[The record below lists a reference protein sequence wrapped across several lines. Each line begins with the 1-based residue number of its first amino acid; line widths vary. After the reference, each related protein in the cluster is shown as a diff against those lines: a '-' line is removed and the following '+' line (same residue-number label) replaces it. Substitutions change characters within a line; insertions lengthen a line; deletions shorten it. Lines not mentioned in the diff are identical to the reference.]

1 MKPNVLLIICDQ
13 LRKDCLGCYG
23 NEFARTPNID
33 TLAMQSIVCDKNY
46 VANPICTPNRMTLF
60 SGMYPRNHGLWT
72 NGLFVPDDKLNLMYH
87 LKENG
92 YQTANLGKIHFEPN
106 NCDAFVGSKESK
118 DWWENSPEAKNF
130 TGPFRGFD
138 YIQLANAHHGY
149 SGNMK
154 EWFFANGGT
163 EEMFQPLLHP
173 DDHQSGTESVPAHLS
188 STAFV
193 GEKTVEYLEEIR
205 NPRKPF
211 FAVASF
217 PDPHHPFIAPQEC
230 YDSWDGASYKAPV
243 GDKGDLST
251 RPARYRH
258 QLAGA
263 WARGGLRAE
272 KHPDG
277 ISESLAHERY
287 QNTYAMIEQIDLQVG
302 KILESLQKE
311 GLDENTIVL
320 FTSDHGE
327 LLGDFGLWLKGPF
340 FFEGLISTPLIARI
354 PNATP
359 KRCDALI
366 SAVDFAPTICDLLQ
380 LDIPFYIDGISQKEV
395 LLGSAQALRERCMI
409 EYRNGYGK
417 KDVNYK
423 VLLDQNYKYIRDQ
436 YGEEELVDLKNDPEE
451 RHNLAQNPQT
461 KAICNQYALQL
472 LEEMLQTE
480 SKKPAQ
486 LCLA

>member
-1 MKPNVLLIICDQ
+1 MKPNVLVIICDQ
-13 LRKDCLGCYG
+13 LRKDSIGCYG

-33 TLAMQSIVCDKNY
+33 ALAAHSVVCDKNY

-72 NGLFVPDDKLNLMYH
+72 NGLFLPDDGLNLMYH

-106 NCDAFVGSKESK
+106 HCDAFVGSKEANA
-118 DWWENSPEAKNF
+118 WWENAPEAKGF

-138 YIQLANAHHGY
+138 YIQLCNAHHGY
-149 SGNMK
+149 SGHMK
-154 EWFFANGGT
+154 DWFFEHGGT

-173 DDHQSGTESVPAHLS
+173 EDHQTGTESVPAHLT

-193 GEKTVEYLEEIR
+193 GDKTIEYLTEHR

-230 YDSWDGASYKAPV
+230 YDSWDGASYKPPV
-243 GDKGDLST
+243 GNKDDLT
-251 RPARYRH
+251 DRPERYRQ

-263 WARGGLRAE
+263 WSRGGVRDD

-277 ISESLAHERY
+277 ISESLAQERY
-287 QNTYAMIEQIDLQVG
+287 QNTYAMVEQIDLQIG
-302 KILESLQKE
+302 EILSTLKKE
-311 GLDENTIVL
+311 GLDENTVVL

-340 FFEGLISTPLIARI
+340 FFEGLISTPLIACI
-354 PNATP
+354 PDVTP
-359 KRCDALI
+359 TRCTSLI
-366 SAVDFAPTICDLLQ
+366 SAVDFAPTICDLIGLEV
-380 LDIPFYIDGISQKEV
+380 PFYMDGISQKEV
-395 LLGSAQALRERCMI
+395 LLGTKQGVRQRCMI

-417 KDVNYK
+417 KDINYK
-423 VLLDQNYKYIRDQ
+423 VLLDKQYKYIRDQ
-436 YGEEELVDLKNDPEE
+436 HGEEELVDLQIDPEE
-451 RHNLAQNPQT
+451 HRNIANTPEG
-461 KAICNQYALQL
+461 KSICMNYALQL

-486 LCLA
+486 LSLA